1 MAILYTWSF
10 RSEII
15 AEISRTIHAR
25 SVSIGYYEHSAGEN
39 RDRFV
44 TMTLLRHLPF
54 HLDREIA
61 RLLRRGDVIFF
72 YSYRYATEES
82 LRD

>member
-39 RDRFV
+39 RDRFS
-44 TMTLLRHLPF
+44 MTLLRHLPF
-54 HLDREIA
+54 HLDREM
-61 RLLRRGDVIFF
+61 
-72 YSYRYATEES
+72 AT
-82 LRD
+82 LT